1 MEESTEG
8 GEGGSRKRPLRKTV
22 NSPGDCG
29 DCGDCGHCDDCRTR
43 VVTAGGARSD
53 RIRVPVGDQTIRISR
68 SVDSHPYRPHVG
80 GEREVK

>member
-22 NSPGDCG
+22 KSPGDRG
-29 DCGDCGHCDDCRTR
+29 DCRTR

-53 RIRVPVGDQTIRISR
+53 RIRVPVEDQTIRISQ
-68 SVDSHPYRPHVG
+68 SVDSHPYRPRVG